1 MCSLVLDWLGIAEPI
16 KDTICTKLTQLIQ
29 SSHSFESGAH
39 VVVTLRSPYS
49 WFPEA

>member
-1 MCSLVLDWLGIAEPI
+1 MCSLVLDRLGIAEPI
-16 KDTICTKLTQLIQ
+16 KDTVCTKLTQLIQ

-39 VVVTLRSPYS
+39 VIVRLSSLYS